1 MRPQTITAF
10 AQRFGLSRATLL
22 YYDRIGLLKPS
33 GVSAAGYRLYGDREA
48 DRMERIDTYRKA
60 GLPLRAIREI
70 LDNEGPDTLEAA
82 LRQRL
87 AALNEELERV
97 RAQQRLVVRLLGRD
111 GGQPRCREIDVK
123 QWVAMLEEAGVDEA
137 GRLRWHHAFERD
149 APAAH
154 QEFLESL
161 GLDKPQI
168 DDIRHR
174 SRTGS

>member
-1 MRPQTITAF
+1 
-10 AQRFGLSRATLL
+10 
-22 YYDRIGLLKPS
+22 
-33 GVSAAGYRLYGDREA
+33 
-48 DRMERIDTYRKA
+48 MERIDTYRKA

-70 LDNEGPDTLEAA
+70 LDNEGPDTLEAG

-111 GGQPRCREIDVK
+111 GGQTRCRGIDVK

-137 GRLRWHHAFERD
+137 GRQRWHQAFERD

-161 GLDKPQI
+161 GLDKTRI
-168 DDIRHR
+168 DDIRQC